1 MKELYF
7 TSPYRRSTRII
18 RLEYGQV
25 KKVFILRTFEGEI
38 NGRGTS
44 ESPPKEEVF
53 EDEQELLKKVY
64 ETKSGLL
71 EGRWI
76 VLSWFT
82 RNTKN
87 WHIVYNWLPYS
98 KPIERDALCP
108 DVHVADFQT
117 FKKLKQSC
125 LMSRMEFH
133 YHRYVRTWEYI
144 QINTTTG
151 KNRPFP
157 VCLMYSPETLFG
169 RSAVINAKLIT

>member
-53 EDEQELLKKVY
+53 DDEQELLKKVY

-76 VLSWFT
+76 VQ
-82 RNTKN
+82 N
-87 WHIVYNWLPYS
+87 
-98 KPIERDALCP
+98 
-108 DVHVADFQT
+108 
-117 FKKLKQSC
+117 KQSISQPSF
-125 LMSRMEFH
+125 LKTEIVDGKISFEFSVDIDPVKLDE
-133 YHRYVRTWEYI
+133 RKTEIEEDFVE
-144 QINTTTG
+144 QID
-151 KNRPFP
+151 KEI
-157 VCLMYSPETLFG
+157 ETKIRKG
-169 RSAVINAKLIT
+169 VEK